1 MESVFVV
8 KFNVQSEAFQA
19 LTELRQQPAND
30 DFVVS
35 QACLVNKKD
44 GRITMLDQFD
54 TGMESVNDINFMSS
68 GSTTYSPAVYAV
80 GAYSPSRPTT
90 AIRRGAPPSTGTVTE
105 DTFKNPQFSPI
116 GDAVLPFIL
125 MAFSYILFRLV
136 KRKDSLSLT

>member
-1 MESVFVV
+1 MRHLLVSILC
-8 KFNVQSEAFQA
+8 A
-19 LTELRQQPAND
+19 LSLSLNAVEYKPIRPAT
-30 DFVVS
+30 
-35 QACLVNKKD
+35 
-44 GRITMLDQFD
+44 TMPRAS
-54 TGMESVNDINFMSS
+54 MESVNDINFMSS

-136 KRKDSLSLT
+136 KRKDSLSPT

>member
-1 MESVFVV
+1 MRHLL
-8 KFNVQSEAFQA
+8 AIILCA
-19 LTELRQQPAND
+19 LSLSLYAVEYKPIRPAT
-30 DFVVS
+30 
-35 QACLVNKKD
+35 
-44 GRITMLDQFD
+44 TMPRAS
-54 TGMESVNDINFMSS
+54 MESVNNINFMSS

-90 AIRRGAPPSTGTVTE
+90 AIRRGGLPSTGNETE

-136 KRKDSLSLT
+136 KRKDSLSPT

>member
-1 MESVFVV
+1 MRHLL
-8 KFNVQSEAFQA
+8 AIILCA
-19 LTELRQQPAND
+19 LSLSLYAVEYKPIRPAT
-30 DFVVS
+30 
-35 QACLVNKKD
+35 
-44 GRITMLDQFD
+44 TMPRAS
-54 TGMESVNDINFMSS
+54 MESVNNINFMSS

-90 AIRRGAPPSTGTVTE
+90 AIRRGAPPGGTGQVTD

-136 KRKDSLSLT
+136 RRKGSLSPT